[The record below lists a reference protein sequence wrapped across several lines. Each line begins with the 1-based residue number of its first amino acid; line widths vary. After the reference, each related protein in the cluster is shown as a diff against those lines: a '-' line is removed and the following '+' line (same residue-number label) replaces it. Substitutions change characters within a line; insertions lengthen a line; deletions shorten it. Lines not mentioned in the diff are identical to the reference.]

1 MRMIRAQAAAVL
13 TIAISI
19 AGAVVSARAD
29 VTGAAVLFGVV
40 GAIALAGLRPQTG
53 PRPVRLRPDLAR
65 WLDHVS
71 AVTAEPVEDV
81 LDRSV
86 SAYRASMRRGPD
98 G

>member
-1 MRMIRAQAAAVL
+1 MRMIRAQATAL
-13 TIAISI
+13 LAISI
-19 AGAVVSARAD
+19 AGATVAVRTDTA
-29 VTGAAVLFGVV
+29 GLAVLFGLA
-40 GAIALAGLRPQTG
+40 GAIAVAALWPETRG
-53 PRPVRLRPDLAR
+53 RPVHLRPDLAR

-71 AVTAEPVEDV
+71 ALTAEPVEDV